1 MKAHATLILV
11 CGVIFAFLVAGC
23 TTQPQTVP
31 AITVPTT
38 VPGTTV
44 SQPSIAGTWNLVST
58 FSGGKAV
65 SELSGTTIMA
75 TFSDTGTVSG
85 SAGCNNYVATCQ
97 VTGKNI
103 AIGKPA
109 KGTTN
114 CGSPT
119 GVMDQETMYLSNLQ
133 SASTY
138 AIVGDA
144 LTLYDLKG
152 NILITYQRSG
162 ALVTALPI
170 SDITWNLDRY
180 RQPSGSDVPVIQDT
194 EVTTLF
200 GPIGTINGTAGCNSY
215 NGAYITSGANGI
227 SIGPLA
233 TTLMYC
239 GEPGVMDQ
247 ETAYLTLLRTVA
259 SYEVTGGGVLNLK
272 DMNGTAVLV
281 YSSG

>member
-1 MKAHATLILV
+1 M
-11 CGVIFAFLVAGC
+11 
-23 TTQPQTVP
+23 
-31 AITVPTT
+31 
-38 VPGTTV
+38 
-44 SQPSIAGTWNLVST
+44 VST
-58 FSGGKAV
+58 YSGGRAI
-65 SELSGTTIMA
+65 SALSGTTITA
-75 TFSDTGTVSG
+75 TFSEAGTVSG

-109 KGTTN
+109 KGNTN

-138 AIVGDA
+138 AIEGDA

-152 NILITYQRSG
+152 NILTTFQRS
-162 ALVTALPI
+162 TTTISPPPI
-170 SDITWNLDRY
+170 AGIIWNLDRY
-180 RQPSGSDVPVIQDT
+180 QVSGSEVPVIQDT
-194 EVTTLF
+194 EVTALF
-200 GPIGTINGTAGCNSY
+200 GIIGSVNGTAGCNSY
-215 NGAYITSGANGI
+215 NGAYTTSGSNGI
-227 SIGPLA
+227 TIGPLA

-259 SYEVTGGGVLNLK
+259 SYEVTGNGVLNLK

-281 YSSG
+281 YSS